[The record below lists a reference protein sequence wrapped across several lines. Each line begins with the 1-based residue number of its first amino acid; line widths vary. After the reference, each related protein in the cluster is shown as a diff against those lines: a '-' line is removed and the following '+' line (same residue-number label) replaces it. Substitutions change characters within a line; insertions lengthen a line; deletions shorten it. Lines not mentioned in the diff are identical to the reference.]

1 MPKNLNKYLVVSYDP
16 DQQQWF
22 YDFVFAK
29 NAETAEKRICGLRPY
44 VVDSDATIL
53 ECVGEMAKRL
63 KQCTQTQ
70 SEAWLK
76 ELHDELDAGKEA
88 GDAA

>member
-1 MPKNLNKYLVVSYDP
+1 MPKELTKYLVVSYDP

-29 NAETAEKRICGLRPY
+29 NADTAKARICGLRPY
-44 VVDSDATIL
+44 VVESDATDLKELEALVEIL
-53 ECVGEMAKRL
+53 KL
-63 KQCTQTQ
+63 CTQTQ

-76 ELHDELDAGKEA
+76 ELHDELKELQK
-88 GDAA
+88 